1 MTETQQSAWLAP
13 RDRGRRLRGREQE
26 TLPAPSPPAAPPPRG
41 SGSRSAQ
48 GAEPRARAS
57 RGMSAAPL
65 RPPWSWVP
73 GERGASRGAPTPNG
87 WAVAASSLRP
97 PQTRGRR
104 AGTARRGEPAAPVTP
119 SRCLDA
125 RSGGRPTHPTALG
138 PGPSVARARG
148 VSRSGAGGCPGGGR
162 ACPRRSPWGEPAL
175 ASGAR
180 GGHQRFRFCR
190 SLAHSFEKHLLNP
203 RWAPGSGGSSFSPGD
218 GSFSGRDVQLW

>member
-1 MTETQQSAWLAP
+1 
-13 RDRGRRLRGREQE
+13 
-26 TLPAPSPPAAPPPRG
+26 
-41 SGSRSAQ
+41 
-48 GAEPRARAS
+48 
-57 RGMSAAPL
+57 MSAAPL

-97 PQTRGRR
+97 PQTRGCR
-104 AGTARRGEPAAPVTP
+104 AVTARRGEPAAPVTP
-119 SRCLDA
+119 SRCLDVTPSRCLDA
-125 RSGGRPTHPTALG
+125 RSGGRPARPTALG
-138 PGPSVARARG
+138 PGPSIARARG
-148 VSRSGAGGCPGGGR
+148 ASRSGASGCPSGGR
-162 ACPRRSPWGEPAL
+162 ACPRRSRRGEPAL

-180 GGHQRFRFCR
+180 GGDQRFRFCR